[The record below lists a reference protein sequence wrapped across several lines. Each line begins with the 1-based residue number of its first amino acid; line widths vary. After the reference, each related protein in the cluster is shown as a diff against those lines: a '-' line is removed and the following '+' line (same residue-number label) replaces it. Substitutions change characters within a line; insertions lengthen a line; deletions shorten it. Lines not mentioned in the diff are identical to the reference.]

1 MITKFEVPLLKEP
14 ADKVQ
19 RRSVSVTTEDRLSL
33 CFIKIEFTKIYF
45 VRARDS
51 HLYSCL
57 QSSCAQVTIHS
68 EDSRILN
75 SMTALPA
82 IV

>member
-1 MITKFEVPLLKEP
+1 MITKIEGPLLKEP

-19 RRSVSVTTEDRLSL
+19 RHSVSVTAEGRLSL
-33 CFIKIEFTKIYF
+33 SFIKIEFTKIYF
-45 VRARDS
+45 FRARDS

-57 QSSCAQVTIHS
+57 QSSCAQVTIHR
-68 EDSRILN
+68 ENSRILN
-75 SMTALPA
+75 SMIALPA